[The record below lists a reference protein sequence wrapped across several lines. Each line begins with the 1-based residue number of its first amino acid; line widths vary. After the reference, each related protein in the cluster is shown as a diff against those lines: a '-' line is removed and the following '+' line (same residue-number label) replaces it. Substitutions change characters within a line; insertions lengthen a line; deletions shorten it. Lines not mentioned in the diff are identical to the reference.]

1 MRQTEPVTEVN
12 KQVRLAARP
21 SGLPKVRGP
30 ANYLSLLVSRASMT
44 GMLVFDY
51 HDRYG
56 PATAELAQW
65 LGEGRLVAR
74 EHIVRGSVTDFPEVL
89 LMLFTGENTGKLIL
103 ATGGG

>member
-1 MRQTEPVTEVN
+1 
-12 KQVRLAARP
+12 
-21 SGLPKVRGP
+21 
-30 ANYLSLLVSRASMT
+30 MT

-65 LGEGRLVAR
+65 YGEGRLVAR
-74 EHIVRGSVTDFPEVL
+74 EHIVHGSVTDFPEVL

-103 ATGGG
+103 ATGAG